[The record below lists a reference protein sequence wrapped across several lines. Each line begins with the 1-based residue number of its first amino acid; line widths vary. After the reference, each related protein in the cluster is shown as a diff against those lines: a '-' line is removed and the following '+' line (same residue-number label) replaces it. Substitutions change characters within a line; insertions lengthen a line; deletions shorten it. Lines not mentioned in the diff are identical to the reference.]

1 MTYHSSNNKNK
12 GMSWIHM
19 IPFEKATGKLKQL
32 YNRIKKPDNNIDHV
46 LQVHS
51 LRPHTLS
58 GHLSL
63 YKNVLHHPDNT
74 FDLWFL
80 ELIGTY
86 TSYLNQCDYCYKHH
100 FKGMKKALA
109 NDTLAHQIKSAITN
123 DEFDTLLTEKQH
135 VLLEYT
141 KILTL
146 SPNQLSESYINE
158 IKALDIS
165 DGELLEVNQV
175 VSYFNYANRTVLG
188 LGVQLE
194 KEQWNDTT
202 MHQG

>member
-1 MTYHSSNNKNK
+1 
-12 GMSWIHM
+12 MSWIHM

-32 YNRIKKPDNNIDHV
+32 YNRIKKADNSIDHV

-63 YKNVLHHPDNT
+63 YKNVLHHPNNT

-100 FKGMKKALA
+100 FNGMKTALA
-109 NDTLAHQIKSAITN
+109 NEAMAHQIKTALPNN
-123 DEFDTLLTEKQH
+123 DFDTILTKKQVALLK
-135 VLLEYT
+135 YS
-141 KILTL
+141 KMLTL
-146 SPNQLSESYINE
+146 SPHQLREGYINE
-158 IKALDIS
+158 IKALNIS

-194 KEQWNDTT
+194 KEQWNDTV
-202 MHQG
+202 MRQG